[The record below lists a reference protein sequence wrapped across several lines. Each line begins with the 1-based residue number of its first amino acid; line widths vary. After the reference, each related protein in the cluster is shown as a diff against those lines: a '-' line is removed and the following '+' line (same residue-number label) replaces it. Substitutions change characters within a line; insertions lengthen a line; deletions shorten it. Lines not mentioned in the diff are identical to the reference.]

1 MSLVKKLL
9 PFFAGC
15 LLFSCKTPE
24 VEPLT
29 PQQIFFVAVSK
40 VKEYAKTDALSKTD
54 IKYIRSSQAKI
65 EKILKKYES
74 IDAEPQ
80 DPAVFD
86 VYRMM
91 QKNSAVFSRE
101 YTYQF
106 GNIAKKYL
114 NLAFGLL
121 KPNSRRQ
128 CLAIFV
134 KSDRNNDRIICP
146 YEAKDLYRASL
157 SGQK

>member
-1 MSLVKKLL
+1 MSLVKKIL

-15 LLFSCKTPE
+15 LLFSCKTAE

-40 VKEYAKTDALSKTD
+40 VEEYAKTDALSKTD
-54 IKYIRSSQAKI
+54 IKYIRGSQAKI
-65 EKILKKYES
+65 EEILKKYES
-74 IDAEPQ
+74 IDDRPR

-86 VYRMM
+86 VYRAM

-106 GNIAKKYL
+106 GNIAKTYL
-114 NLAFGLL
+114 SLAFGLL
-121 KPNSRRQ
+121 KPNSKRQ

-134 KSDRNNDRIICP
+134 KADRNKDKIIDP

-157 SGQK
+157 SRQK